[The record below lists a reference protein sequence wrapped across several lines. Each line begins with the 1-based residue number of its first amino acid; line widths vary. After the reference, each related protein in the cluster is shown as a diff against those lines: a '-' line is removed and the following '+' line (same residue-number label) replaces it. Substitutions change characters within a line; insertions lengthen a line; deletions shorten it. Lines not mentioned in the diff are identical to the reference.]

1 MGLLT
6 LIKSL
11 SKRSKVEN
19 WEIDLLINSFDL
31 LPNEYVSF
39 KQQLEEGLV
48 AGVILSDT
56 PLANYVNFTF
66 NPKVSRKYENE
77 SDRFFRITGLEFYD
91 ERLGWKNF
99 EVYFTHGLICGY
111 RISNGL
117 RSAPNVSKI
126 NAQHFQKEYLDNYS
140 IGIMKSI
147 LSPGEMKLINSSD
160 FYEVELQGKKYY
172 HVKDLEDGDFIG
184 IDREKNVYKF
194 THDPF
199 EITYLEGDIES
210 NLAKF

>member
-11 SKRSKVEN
+11 SKRNKVEN

-31 LPNEYVSF
+31 LPNEYVSYR
-39 KQQLEEGLV
+39 QQLEEGLV

-56 PLANYVNFTF
+56 PLPNCVNFTF

-99 EVYFTHGLICGY
+99 EVYCTHGLICGY
-111 RISNGL
+111 RMSNGL
-117 RSAPNVSKI
+117 LSAPNVLKI

-147 LSPGEMKLINSSD
+147 LSPSEINLINSSD
-160 FYEVELQGKKYY
+160 FYEVELQGKEYY